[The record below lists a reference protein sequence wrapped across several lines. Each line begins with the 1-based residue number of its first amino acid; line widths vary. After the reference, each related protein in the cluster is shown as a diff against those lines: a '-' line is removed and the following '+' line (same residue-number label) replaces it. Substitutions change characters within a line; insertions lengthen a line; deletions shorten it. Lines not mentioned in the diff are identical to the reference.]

1 VSTEAQA
8 VRVTDAR
15 VPMRDGTALAA
26 DVFVL
31 DDRHR
36 RPVLLLRTP
45 YSRGDARSALDP
57 VAIARRGWTFVIQD
71 VRGLGDS
78 EGEFV
83 PFLQEIADGE
93 DTIEWCASQP
103 WSDGRV
109 AMCGGSYLGAT
120 QWLAAVS
127 GHPALQAIAPT
138 FTADDYRDGW
148 TYEGGAFAHGFVTPW
163 ATNFAA
169 SSRDAAVAARAR
181 AMGADWHALVRR
193 PLHANGVADVFPPYA
208 TWVDAHDDAYWNAVS
223 VQRRYGELDVPAFH
237 VGGWY
242 DTFCEGTIRNYV
254 GMSTR
259 APSDRARRLQ
269 RLVIGPWTHHAM
281 WARVQGDL
289 DFGLEADRTGDMRPA
304 LLDWLQQAIDGE
316 EPAGGVAIF
325 VMGENRWVELESWP
339 PPSRPLRLY
348 LGGEERANGPEAR
361 GRLLPRA
368 ADGAVQTFTFDPGDP
383 VPTVGGRGID
393 PVVPT
398 AGPMDQRE
406 VEERGD
412 VLVYTS
418 DPLPEG
424 LTIVG
429 LVTASLEVSAD
440 APGADVA
447 VKLCL
452 VEPDGRSLNL
462 VDSIRRDAYVP
473 GRPRRVELDV
483 GTTAVAVPA
492 GGRLRVQVSG
502 SNFPRFDRNPSIVAA
517 AVAELFLHSDATRPS
532 WIEVPVAEIAPA

>member
-1 VSTEAQA
+1 M
-8 VRVTDAR
+8 RVTDAR
-15 VPMRDGTALAA
+15 VSMRDGTALAA

-31 DDRHR
+31 DDRLR
-36 RPVLLLRTP
+36 WPVLLLRTP
-45 YSRGDARSALDP
+45 YSRADARSALDP
-57 VAIARRGWTFVIQD
+57 VSIARRGWAFVIQD

-127 GHPALQAIAPT
+127 GHPALKAIAPT
-138 FTADDYRDGW
+138 FTASDYRDGW

-163 ATNFAA
+163 ATKLAA
-169 SSRDAAVAARAR
+169 SSRDAAVAARAK
-181 AMGADWHALVRR
+181 AIGTDWHALVRR
-193 PLHANGVADVFPPYA
+193 PLQANGVADVFPPYA
-208 TWVDAHDDAYWNAVS
+208 TWLDAHDDSYWNAVS

-242 DTFCEGTIRNYV
+242 DTFCEGTIRNYT

-259 APSDRARRLQ
+259 APTARARRLQ
-269 RLVIGPWTHHAM
+269 RLVIGPWAHHAM
-281 WARVQGDL
+281 WERVQGDL
-289 DFGLEADRTGDMRPA
+289 DFGPDADRTDMRPT
-304 LLDWLQQAIDGE
+304 LLDWLRKAIDE
-316 EPAGGVAIF
+316 DDPAGGVAIF

-348 LGGEERANGPEAR
+348 LGGEERANGPEGR

-368 ADGAVQTFTFDPGDP
+368 AGGIVQTFTFDPDDP
-383 VPTVGGRGID
+383 APTVGGRGID

-398 AGPMDQRE
+398 AGPRDQRE
-406 VEERGD
+406 VEARAD

-424 LTIVG
+424 LEIVG
-429 LVTASLEVSAD
+429 LVTASLELSID
-440 APGADVA
+440 TTGADVA

-452 VEPDGRSLNL
+452 VEPGRRSINL

-473 GRPRRVELDV
+473 GRPQRVGLDL

-492 GGRLRVQVSG
+492 GARLRVQVSG
-502 SNFPRFDRNPSIVAA
+502 SNFPRFDRNPWIAAAGVAA
-517 AVAELFLHSDATRPS
+517 ELSLHSDATRPS
-532 WIEVPVAEIAPA
+532 WIEIPIADLPPA